1 MQNDNT
7 EQAVQQPVQQDVSS
21 GKNPKTLL
29 KFPFP
34 LLIVTAYLALGFLL
48 DAWHPGWLIFLF
60 IPIYYQLAAMAVI
73 DDLRKKLQA
82 FPIAVLCVLIYL
94 SVGTFFGLWHP
105 TWLVFLVI
113 PVYHILAAQVK
124 KPE

>member
-1 MQNDNT
+1 MQNENT
-7 EQAVQQPVQQDVSS
+7 EQAIQQDVSS
-21 GKNPKTLL
+21 GKNPKALL

-34 LLIVTAYLALGFLL
+34 LLIVAAYLALGFLL
-48 DAWHPGWLIFLF
+48 DAWHPGWLIFLL
-60 IPIYYQLAAMAVI
+60 IPIYYQLAAMAAI

-82 FPIAVLCVLIYL
+82 FPCAVLCVLIYL
-94 SVGTFFGLWHP
+94 CIGTFFGIWHP

-113 PVYHILAAQVK
+113 PVYHVLAAQVK